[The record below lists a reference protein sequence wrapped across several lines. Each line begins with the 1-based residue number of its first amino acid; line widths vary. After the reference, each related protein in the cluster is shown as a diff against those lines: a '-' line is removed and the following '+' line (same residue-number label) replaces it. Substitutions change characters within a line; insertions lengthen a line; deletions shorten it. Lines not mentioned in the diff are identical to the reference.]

1 LNNRAAVAVHADTT
15 TADARPVMLRDHDS
29 SAIVAVRDLGRARVF
44 YSDVLGLELA
54 AEARDGMP
62 LVYRTGA
69 TVMTVYPS
77 REAGSNR
84 ANAVCWGVGEDLD
97 AIVAGLQ
104 ASGVAFEHYP
114 ELGRLEGDVH
124 VVARQGPGG
133 ADARLVWFKDP
144 DGNILHLN
152 NLELP

>member
-1 LNNRAAVAVHADTT
+1 
-15 TADARPVMLRDHDS
+15 MLRDHDS
-29 SAIVAVRDLGRARVF
+29 SAIVAVSDLERARSF

-54 AEARDGMP
+54 AEAQGGIP
-62 LVYRTGA
+62 IVYRTGV

-77 REAGSNR
+77 AEAGTNR
-84 ANAVCWGVGEDLD
+84 ANAVCWGVGADLD

-104 ASGVAFEHYP
+104 AKGVAFEHYP

-124 VVARQGPGG
+124 VVRGQGPGG
-133 ADARLVWFKDP
+133 SDARLVWFKDP